1 MQLGRIHPSREPAL
15 FGIDRR
21 LLQNFDWMLLLL
33 VLAIVGAGII
43 NLASA
48 SHVDGELTG
57 EVRRQLLS
65 LALGAVAML
74 LILAI
79 DYRHY
84 ERFATLALLACI
96 ALLGAT
102 LFLAPVTRGSQSW
115 LFDGRLQPSE
125 LAKLGMVVS
134 LARYFHRNP
143 PHEITR
149 LRELVRPGLIAILPV
164 GLIVLQ
170 RDMGVALLTLLIA
183 STYLAFTRISWRSW
197 IGVGVVGVAALITLW
212 LFVLQPY
219 QQRRILDVIDPGRD
233 PLASGYQAIQSRI
246 AIGSGGL
253 LGAGYRDGTQT
264 QLRFLPT
271 QHTDFAF
278 SVLAEEWGF
287 VGSCAVLSLYLAL
300 LLLGLR
306 VARNSKDGFG
316 AMLAVGLVG
325 AIFWPL
331 VLNIGM
337 VLGIAPVIG
346 VPLPLFSYGGSAL
359 VTSLIGLGLLM
370 NVSMRRYV
378 F

>member
-1 MQLGRIHPSREPAL
+1 
-15 FGIDRR
+15 
-21 LLQNFDWMLLLL
+21 MLLLL
-33 VLAIVGAGII
+33 VIVIVGMGII

-48 SHVDGELTG
+48 THIDDELTG
-57 EVRRQLLS
+57 EVRRQLVS
-65 LALGAVAML
+65 LGIGGVAML
-74 LILAI
+74 FVLAI

-84 ERFATLALLACI
+84 ERFATPALLVCI
-96 ALLGAT
+96 ALLVAT
-102 LFLAPVTRGSQSW
+102 LIFAPVTRGSQSW
-115 LFDGRLQPSE
+115 LFGGRLQPSE
-125 LAKLGMVVS
+125 LAKLGLVVV

-143 PHEITR
+143 PSEIRR
-149 LRELVRPGLIAILPV
+149 LRDLARPGLIAVIPV
-164 GLIVLQ
+164 GLIVMQ
-170 RDMGVALLTLLIA
+170 RDMVVALLTLLIA
-183 STYLAFTRISWRSW
+183 STYLALTRISWRAW
-197 IGVGVVGVAALITLW
+197 VGVSFVGIAVLISLW
-212 LFVLQPY
+212 MFVLQPY

-233 PLASGYQAIQSRI
+233 PLSSGYQAIQSRI

-253 LGAGYRDGTQT
+253 LGSGYRAGTQT
-264 QLRFLPT
+264 QRRLLPT

-287 VGSCAVLSLYLAL
+287 VGSCVVLSLYLVL
-300 LLLGLR
+300 LLWGLR
-306 VARNSKDGFG
+306 IARNSKDGFG

-325 AIFWPL
+325 TIFWPL

-359 VTSLIGLGLLM
+359 VTSLVGLGLLM